1 MTSELIIQNL
11 LSSVNRS
18 LRPVF
23 KHWLNAEDLER
34 RSEEQTLLYL
44 EKTEKASL
52 RRQIIAGLKPE
63 SRALLK
69 NVLENPETPVGE
81 IIAMT
86 RAAGHNITLAS
97 LGEIHY
103 RGLAFFEDPNLWPSA
118 KAEWS
123 DANAGQILV
132 FPPAMQ
138 NEVIIEPQIEFQCD
152 IYAEKVKPVNA
163 EEPSA
168 SILLT
173 EFLDSVS
180 RAEIKLT
187 QHGKLSS
194 RSRKVLSKIWES
206 YGKSM
211 CSPENMIDFARD
223 TGILRIDSTG
233 TTIIERKFANFR
245 KAPRTQQMKEF
256 FNYSASMIEPPEE
269 EAIKAVFYV
278 HKFALRM
285 ISTILSSTDKE
296 DWLLTKPISEIVS
309 ENVREMFSVRKGV
322 RSWFWTFSNA
332 EFPPETIWKSLTKKL
347 LDNWFAPAGVI
358 EWGKNPRK
366 AKCVRLT
373 EMGRFWL
380 RDEFAPAHKDADQQ
394 LVVQPDF
401 TALLTHSGPW
411 DTVAQLLGLFAR
423 RSGNDNASTFQ
434 FTQESISTAVQQ
446 GHKVSELLAG
456 LDKHC
461 SYPIPKN
468 VRHSIKE
475 WGSVSPNVTLYRDI
489 NLFSFDSEKERDA
502 FIKLNS
508 EKSKKLG
515 KLHALLLIPEDDIFN
530 IMTRI
535 YAKPVDY
542 TDVPIGSI
550 EVKPDGR
557 IVLHAPDDLRLI
569 ALRDAI
575 SEPIDSEKAE
585 NPRDINFYLS
595 ALSMRS
601 TNFPVN
607 SYERLVNIPGRP
619 ISMNVRLNLLVGFGL
634 LQETPGYEYAILS
647 NFAFSKRNLIRKH
660 FDWKRIILARI
671 ARDAF
676 VLLPEFMDVAKEA
689 LKKTK
694 IDGKVYSVMME
705 KLPLM
710 NEIEID
716 KEDDD

>member
-23 KHWLNAEDLER
+23 KHWLSTEQLER

-44 EKTEKASL
+44 EKTEKISL
-52 RRQIIAGLKPE
+52 RKKIIASLKPE

-69 NVLENPETPVGE
+69 CIFENSETPIGE

-86 RAAGHNITLAS
+86 RAAGHNVTLAS

-103 RGLAFFEDPNLWPSA
+103 KGLAFFEDPNLWPSA

-123 DANAGQILV
+123 DLNADEILV
-132 FPPAMQ
+132 FPPAML
-138 NEVIIEPQIEFQCD
+138 NENIIEPKIDFQCD
-152 IYAEKVKPVNA
+152 IFADKVKSFVCEDA
-163 EEPSA
+163 SA

-194 RSRKVLSKIWES
+194 RSRKVLSKIWEM
-206 YGKSM
+206 YNKSM
-211 CSPENMIDFARD
+211 CSPEHMIDFART

-256 FNYSASMIEPPEE
+256 LNYSAKMIEPPESE
-269 EAIKAVFYV
+269 LTKTAFCI

-285 ISTILSSTDKE
+285 ISTILSSTEKD
-296 DWLLTKPISEIVS
+296 DWLLIKPISEIVS
-309 ENVREMFSVRKGV
+309 ENVREMFSTGKGI
-322 RSWFWTFSNA
+322 RSWFWAFSNA
-332 EFPPETIWKSLTKKL
+332 EFSSDKTWKSLTKNL
-347 LDNWFAPAGVI
+347 LENWFAPAGVI
-358 EWGKNPRK
+358 EWGKNSKK
-366 AKCVRLT
+366 AKCVKLT

-380 RDEFAPAHKDADQQ
+380 RDEFAPAHKDTDQQ

-411 DTVAQLLGLFAR
+411 DTVAQLLGLYAR

-434 FTQESISTAVQQ
+434 FTRESISAAVQQ
-446 GHKVSELLAG
+446 GHKVSDLLSEL
-456 LDKHC
+456 DENC

-468 VRHSIKE
+468 VRHSITE

-489 NLFSFDSEKERDA
+489 NLFSFDTEKERDA

-508 EKSKKLG
+508 HKAKKLG
-515 KLHALLLIPEDDIFN
+515 TLYALLLIPENDIFN

-542 TDVPIGSI
+542 TDVPIGSV
-550 EVKPDGR
+550 EVKPNGR

-569 ALRDAI
+569 ALRNAI
-575 SEPIDSEKAE
+575 SEPDEKDVKE
-585 NPRDINFYLS
+585 KLKDVNYYLS
-595 ALSMRS
+595 ALSMRN

-634 LQETPGYEYAILS
+634 LQQTPGYEYAILS

-660 FDWKRIILARI
+660 FDWKRIILARV

-694 IDGKVYSVMME
+694 IDGKVYSISME
-705 KLPLM
+705 RLPLT
-710 NEIEID
+710 NEIEI
-716 KEDDD
+716 EEGI

>member
-11 LSSVNRS
+11 LASVNRS

-23 KHWLNAEDLER
+23 KHWLNTEELER
-34 RSEEQTLLYL
+34 RSEEQTLLFL
-44 EKTEKASL
+44 EKTEKVSL
-52 RRQIIAGLKPE
+52 RKQIIASLKPE
-63 SRALLK
+63 TRALFKNILK
-69 NVLENPETPVGE
+69 NPEVPVGE
-81 IIAMT
+81 LIAIT
-86 RAAGHNITLAS
+86 RSAGHYVSLSS

-103 RGLAFFEDPNLWPSA
+103 KGLAFFEDPNLWPSA

-123 DANAGQILV
+123 DVNAEQTLV
-132 FPPAMQ
+132 FPPAML
-138 NEVIIEPQIEFQCD
+138 NEIIAEQPIDFKCD
-152 IYAEKVKPVNA
+152 IYAEKVKPIPD

-168 SILLT
+168 SILLS

-194 RSRKVLSKIWES
+194 RSRKVLSKIWDAH
-206 YGKSM
+206 GKSM
-211 CSPENMIDFARD
+211 CTPEDMIDFARD

-245 KAPRTQQMKEF
+245 KAPRAQQMKEF
-256 FNYSASMIEPPEE
+256 FNYSAEMIEPPEE
-269 EAIKAVFYV
+269 ERIDAVFYV

-296 DWLLTKPISEIVS
+296 DWLFVKPISEIVS
-309 ENVREMFSVRKGV
+309 ENAREMFSVKKGI
-322 RSWFWTFSNA
+322 RSWFWAFSNA
-332 EFPPETIWKSLTKKL
+332 EFPSEKTWKSLTKTL
-347 LDNWFAPAGVI
+347 LKNWFAPAGVI
-358 EWGKNPRK
+358 EWGKTSRK

-380 RDEFAPAHKDADQQ
+380 RDEFAPAHKDVDQQ

-411 DTVAQLLGLFAR
+411 DAVAQLLGLFAR

-434 FTQESISTAVQQ
+434 FSQESVSTAVQQ

-456 LDKHC
+456 LDRHC

-489 NLFSFDSEKERDA
+489 NLFSFDTEKERDA

-508 EKSKKLG
+508 CKSKKLG
-515 KLHALLLIPEDDIFN
+515 KYYALLLIPEDDIFN

-575 SEPIDSEKAE
+575 SEPVNSEKTE
-585 NPRDINFYLS
+585 ILRDVNFYLS
-595 ALSMRS
+595 AKSMRN

-607 SYERLVNIPGRP
+607 SYDRLVNIPGRP

-634 LQETPGYEYAILS
+634 LQETPDYEYAILS
-647 NFAFSKRNLIRKH
+647 NFAFSKRNLVRKH
-660 FDWKRIILARI
+660 FDWKKIILARI

-676 VLLPEFMDVAKEA
+676 VLLPEHTDAVKEA

-694 IDGKVYSVMME
+694 IDGKIYTVKME
-705 KLPLM
+705 RLPLM
-710 NEIEID
+710 NKLESD
-716 KEDDD
+716 V

>member
-23 KHWLNAEDLER
+23 KHWLSTEQLER

-44 EKTEKASL
+44 EQTEKVSL
-52 RRQIIAGLKPE
+52 RKKIIAGLKPE

-69 NVLENPETPVGE
+69 NILENSEEPIGE

-86 RAAGHNITLAS
+86 RSAGHNVTLAS

-103 RGLAFFEDPNLWPSA
+103 KGLAFFEDPNLWPSS

-123 DANAGQILV
+123 DINAGQVLV

-138 NEVIIEPQIEFQCD
+138 SEKIIEPKIDFQCN
-152 IYAEKVKPVNA
+152 IFAEKVKPINN
-163 EEPSA
+163 EESSA

-194 RSRKVLSKIWES
+194 RSRKVLGKIWDEHS
-206 YGKSM
+206 KSM
-211 CSPENMIDFARD
+211 CSPEHMIDFARS

-245 KAPRTQQMKEF
+245 KAPRAQQMKEF
-256 FNYSASMIEPPEE
+256 LNYSANMIEPPESE
-269 EAIKAVFYV
+269 LTYTVFGI

-285 ISTILSSTDKE
+285 ISTILSSTDKD
-296 DWLLTKPISEIVS
+296 DWLLVRPISEIIS
-309 ENVREMFSVRKGV
+309 ENVREMFSTGKGV
-322 RSWFWTFSNA
+322 RSWFWAFSNA
-332 EFPPETIWKSLTKKL
+332 EFPSESTWKSLTKKL
-347 LDNWFAPAGVI
+347 LGNWFTPAGVI
-358 EWGKNPRK
+358 EWGKNSRK
-366 AKCVRLT
+366 AKCTRLT

-380 RDEFAPAHKDADQQ
+380 RDEFAPAHKDNDQQ

-423 RSGNDNASTFQ
+423 RSGNDNASTYQ
-434 FTQESISTAVQQ
+434 FTRESISTAVQQ

-489 NLFSFDSEKERDA
+489 NLFSFDTEKERDA

-508 EKSKKLG
+508 NKSKKLG
-515 KLHALLLIPEDDIFN
+515 KFYALLLIPENDIFN

-575 SEPIDSEKAE
+575 SEPEE
-585 NPRDINFYLS
+585 NNQTDEIKNVNYYLS
-595 ALSMRS
+595 AKSMRN
-601 TNFPVN
+601 TNFSVN

-634 LQETPGYEYAILS
+634 LQKTPGDEYAILS

-660 FDWKRIILARI
+660 FDWKRIILARV

-676 VLLPEFMDVAKEA
+676 VLLPEFMDVAREA

-694 IDGKVYSVMME
+694 IDGKVYSVVME

-710 NEIEID
+710 NEIEN
-716 KEDDD
+716 EEE